1 MIKDKIQ
8 SYYRTE
14 RISSAVLTVVGAI
27 SSTIGLSMYIINKTE
42 MFLGLML
49 GLCLVGSYQIMVG
62 LVRLF
67 RSRPR
72 YKNAILDVD
81 QDQQY
86 LINSE
91 YPRIVRKET
100 LINKMRRIEL
110 NAVVISLF
118 LLAIFFFLPQ
128 QKYLIGTIVGICFH
142 AGFLLCFDLFS
153 QFRIQEYVRQLKR
166 FLKL

>member
-14 RISSAVLTVVGAI
+14 RISSVVFAFVGATT
-27 SSTIGLSMYIINKTE
+27 STIGLALYIIYKTD
-42 MFLGLML
+42 MSLGLML
-49 GLCLVGSYQIMVG
+49 GLCLVGSYQIIVG

-72 YKNAILDVD
+72 YKNAILDLD
-81 QDQQY
+81 HNHQY
-86 LINSE
+86 LLKTE
-91 YPRIVRKET
+91 YPRITRKEN

-110 NAVVISLF
+110 NCVVISVF
-118 LLAIFFFLPQ
+118 LLAILFFFPKQ
-128 QKYLIGTIVGICFH
+128 DYLIGTIVGFCFH

-153 QFRIQEYVRQLKR
+153 QFRIQEYIRQLKK
-166 FLKL
+166 FLKA